1 MATKHPVSSF
11 STIEKKLIR
20 SVDQTIRNHSMIQS
34 GDTVLAGVSGGPDSV
49 ALIHILHSLAPKYTL
64 RLAIAHLNHGLR
76 PSEADRDQAFVVS
89 LAKNLEIP
97 LYAETQDVQRYR
109 KKHHLS
115 IEEAARRLR
124 YRFYHH
130 TAEQQRCDKIA
141 LGHHVDDNAEQVLM
155 AMLRGSGPLGLAGMP
170 AVRPDRIIR
179 PLINLRRIDILDY
192 LAARGLDYVVD
203 SSNRDL
209 RFLRNKI
216 RTRLI
221 PELQDKYNPKCV
233 ESLNRLATIL
243 SAEEEWLENHV
254 QKFFTDALVFEQPGR
269 LGLSRTGLTSKPT
282 AVQRR
287 LIRKAVLQVK
297 GNLRRIA
304 FNHIEAVLKLVRQG
318 TPAGAVDLPDG
329 ICVWRDGD
337 RLLISESQHRRSRPH
352 SGRLAS
358 EVPDYLYELPGPG
371 VISIKEAGLQIQ
383 FSEMPIKQIADWRQ
397 TDPQIAF
404 FDRDKLSFP
413 LVTRNFRPGGR
424 FSPLGVSGHQ
434 KLKKFF
440 IDHKI
445 SRTERIK
452 CPIVLSRNKIIWVA
466 GYRLDNA
473 VKIDTHTRYVLKAE
487 LLLA

>member
-1 MATKHPVSSF
+1 
-11 STIEKKLIR
+11 
-20 SVDQTIRNHSMIQS
+20 
-34 GDTVLAGVSGGPDSV
+34 
-49 ALIHILHSLAPKYTL
+49 
-64 RLAIAHLNHGLR
+64 
-76 PSEADRDQAFVVS
+76 
-89 LAKNLEIP
+89 
-97 LYAETQDVQRYR
+97 
-109 KKHHLS
+109 
-115 IEEAARRLR
+115 
-124 YRFYHH
+124 
-130 TAEQQRCDKIA
+130 
-141 LGHHVDDNAEQVLM
+141 M

-170 AVRPDRIIR
+170 AVRRDRIIR

-192 LAARGLDYVVD
+192 LDARGLEYVVD

-221 PELQDKYNPKCV
+221 PKLQDEYNPKCV
-233 ESLNRLATIL
+233 ESLNRLAAIL

-254 QKFFTDALVFEQPGR
+254 QKILADALVFEQAGR
-269 LGLSRTGLTSKPT
+269 LGLSRTLLNSKPT

-304 FNHIEAVLKLVRQG
+304 FNHIEAVLKLAQQG
-318 TPAGAVDLPDG
+318 PPAGAVDLPDG

-371 VISIKEAGLQIQ
+371 VISIKEASLQIQ

-397 TDPQIAF
+397 IDPQIAF

-413 LVTRNFRPGGR
+413 LVIRNFRPGDR
-424 FSPLGVSGHQ
+424 FSPLGVSGRQ